1 MGLALGIALVS
12 RWHEWQW
19 QVPKALARILLG
31 CSAVGIFLDES
42 LFVSG
47 AQPQFYL
54 SFFKSTLYKEM
65 ISCPRGET

>member
-31 CSAVGIFLDES
+31 FRAVGIFWTSLSSSAES
-42 LFVSG
+42 RSLCFVLKS
-47 AQPQFYL
+47 PL
-54 SFFKSTLYKEM
+54 SKQTN
-65 ISCPRGET
+65 SCPRGET